1 MCTTCHA
8 FILAE
13 VKAGEENR
21 WRGKGKGVRGQR
33 IGVLGKDL
41 EFK

>member
-1 MCTTCHA
+1 MPL
-8 FILAE
+8 FWQSE
-13 VKAGEENR
+13 RQESK
-21 WRGKGKGVRGQR
+21 KGKGVRGQR